1 MRTDPDKITLGSGKA
16 YVAEYDAETGMP
28 SETEICEPENL
39 LGKIKGGAELTYTTE
54 THEEKD
60 DLGTVAKVVITA
72 EAALLKLGLITFN
85 GDTLAKLA
93 DRCKVTTAAGK
104 RTVHIGGAGNAQG
117 KEWVVCFHHED
128 PVDGDIW
135 VLIRG
140 ANQAGLTLTYAVDAG
155 TRIEPQFK
163 ALPQDDDGTL
173 ITYIE
178 QIKDTEANEASE
190 PSETGETGESTAEE

>member
-1 MRTDPDKITLGSGKA
+1 MRTNPDKITLGSGKA
-16 YVAEYDAETGMP
+16 YIMEYSGSMP
-28 SETEICEPENL
+28 EVTAICVDDNI
-39 LGKIKGGAELTYTTE
+39 LGKIQGGAELTYTAE

-72 EAALLKLGLITFN
+72 EEAILKLGLITFN

-93 DRCKVTTAAGK
+93 DRCKVTEASGK
-104 RTVHIGGAGNAQG
+104 RTLQIGGAGNAQG

-135 VLIRG
+135 VMVRG
-140 ANQAGLTLTYAVDAG
+140 ANQAGLTLTFAVDAG
-155 TRIEPQFK
+155 TKIEPEFK
-163 ALPQDDDGTL
+163 ALPCDDNGTL

-178 QIKDTEANEASE
+178 EVKAS
-190 PSETGETGESTAEE
+190 

>member
-1 MRTDPDKITLGSGKA
+1 MRSNPDKITLGSGKA
-16 YVAEYDAETGMP
+16 YIAEYTGTMP
-28 SETEICEPENL
+28 DTATICKDENI
-39 LGKIKGGAELTYTTE
+39 LGKIQGGAELTYTTE
-54 THEEKD
+54 THEERD

-72 EAALLKLGLITFN
+72 EEAILKLGLITFN

-104 RTVHIGGAGNAQG
+104 RTLSIGGAGNAQG

-128 PVDGDIW
+128 KVDGDIW
-135 VLIRG
+135 VLVRG

-155 TRIEPQFK
+155 TKIEPEFK
-163 ALPQDDDGTL
+163 ALPSDDNGTL

-178 QIKDTEANEASE
+178 
-190 PSETGETGESTAEE
+190 ETGTN